1 MPTPPDGHHPVEGIS
16 GSELRR
22 DVSVWG
28 SYMWGY
34 AAVGADIY
42 TALGIITLAALGLA
56 PLAFLAA
63 GIVFALVGLCYAELA
78 SAYPLAGGGQY
89 FTLRGLGD
97 LAGLVAG
104 AALVLDYT
112 IDISLFTVVAFG
124 YFNYFLPWITLGH
137 HITDFTV
144 TLGPIHLAWLWL
156 VESVAGMVLL
166 IWLNVRGI
174 KVSTNFNEIIGTIAI
189 VAQSVIVLAGFALV
203 WRPEVVAHE
212 FLFDRPTLSQFAF
225 GSSLAIIAF
234 VGLETISQVAQETR
248 RPATIIPRTS
258 IGLVISVLLFAMAFS
273 VLAIGL
279 VKPTDFAGHEGDPVA
294 LIAAHIPIIGVVAA
308 PVTALIGFLI
318 VFISANSGV
327 VSSSRLS
334 YSMSQF
340 DLLPHWFAQ
349 VHKRFRTPDR
359 AVVVFGAVALLQTVF
374 AFFTP
379 GSPGKTAAIDV
390 LADLYAFGAT
400 TGYLLVFISLF
411 VLRLID
417 PFTPR
422 PYMMP
427 LNIRMTY
434 RGNQVWFPV
443 LGVLG
448 FLGVL
453 FFLGMVLLTPHYA
466 LIVGPLGGLAAV
478 VPFLLYRRKQ
488 GLPRFKRLPREWKTA
503 TTRGLREAQEF
514 KSLEE
519 YEAALNEHRARTG
532 EPGTNLPGMPR

>member
-1 MPTPPDGHHPVEGIS
+1 MQTPTPPERIA

-42 TALGIITLAALGLA
+42 TALGIITLAALGLT

-63 GIVFALVGLCYAELA
+63 GIVFALVGLCYAEMA

-97 LAGLVAG
+97 LSGLIAG

-112 IDISLFTVVAFG
+112 IDISLFAVVAFG
-124 YFNYFLPWITLGH
+124 YFNYFLPWFTFGH
-137 HITDFTV
+137 HATDFTI

-156 VESVAGMVLL
+156 VESVAGILLL

-174 KVSTNFNEIIGTIAI
+174 KISTNFNEIIGTIAI
-189 VAQSVIVLAGFALV
+189 VAQTVIVLAGFILV
-203 WRPEVVAHE
+203 WNPDIVAHE
-212 FLFDRPTLSQFAF
+212 LLFDRPSLSEFAF

-258 IGLVISVLLFAMAFS
+258 IGLVVSVLLFAMAFS
-273 VLAIGL
+273 ILAIGL
-279 VKPTDFAGHEGDPVA
+279 PDLSPKDFLGHEGDPVA
-294 LIAAHIPIIGVVAA
+294 LIASHIPYIGAVAA
-308 PVTALIGFLI
+308 PLTAVIGSLI

-340 DLLPHWFAQ
+340 DLLPQWFSK
-349 VHKRFRTPDR
+349 VNRRFVPAR
-359 AVVVFGAVALLQTVF
+359 AVIVFGSIALLQTIF

-379 GSPGKTAAIDV
+379 GEPGKTAAIDV

-400 TGYLLVFISLF
+400 TGYLFVFISLL
-411 VLRLID
+411 VLRFKD

-422 PYMMP
+422 PYKMP
-427 LNIRMTY
+427 LNIRVTY

-448 FLGVL
+448 LAGVL
-453 FFLGMVLLTPHYA
+453 FFLVMVLLTHHYA
-466 LIVGPLGGLAAV
+466 RIIGPLWVLAGIAL
-478 VPFLLYRRKQ
+478 FILYRRKR
-488 GLPRFKRLPREWKTA
+488 GLPMLKTLPRDWEAA
-503 TTRGLREAQEF
+503 TKRVLLEAEEF
-514 KSLEE
+514 ESLEE
-519 YEAALNEHRARTG
+519 YEAALNEHRARTTSQS
-532 EPGTNLPGMPR
+532 P

>member
-1 MPTPPDGHHPVEGIS
+1 MQTPPDDPHPADAIT

-22 DVSVWG
+22 DVSVYG

-63 GIVFALVGLCYAELA
+63 GIVFALVGLCYAEMA
-78 SAYPLAGGGQY
+78 SSYPLAGGGQY

-97 LAGLVAG
+97 LWGLIAG

-112 IDISLFTVVAFG
+112 IDISLFTVVAIG
-124 YFNYFLPWITLGH
+124 YLNYFLPWVTSGH
-137 HITDFTV
+137 HAIDFTV
-144 TLGPIHLAWLWL
+144 TLGTVLGPIHFAWLWL
-156 VESVAGMVLL
+156 LESAAGIVLL

-189 VAQSVIVLAGFALV
+189 FAQSVIVVAGFVLV
-203 WRPEVVAHE
+203 WKPEIIAHQLA
-212 FLFDRPTLSQFAF
+212 FNRPTLSQFAF

-273 VLAIGL
+273 ILAIGL
-279 VKPTDFAGHEGDPVA
+279 PNLSPADFRGHEGDPVA
-294 LIAAHIPIIGVVAA
+294 LIAEHIPIIGVVAA
-308 PVTALIGFLI
+308 PVTAVIGFLI
-318 VFISANSGV
+318 VYISANSGV

-340 DLLPHWFAQ
+340 DLLPAWFSK
-349 VHKRFRTPDR
+349 VNKRFRTPAR
-359 AVVVFGAVALLQTVF
+359 AVLVFGGIALLQTII

-379 GSPGKTAAIDV
+379 GEPGKSAAIDV

-411 VLRLID
+411 VLRFKD

-422 PYMMP
+422 PYKMP
-427 LNIRMTY
+427 INIRVTY
-434 RGNQVWFPV
+434 KGNQVWFPV

-448 FLGVL
+448 LLGVL
-453 FFLGMVLLTPHYA
+453 FFLIMVLLTHHYA
-466 LIVGPLGGLAAV
+466 RIVGPIWVVAAIV
-478 VPFLLYRRKQ
+478 LFALYRRRR
-488 GLPRFKRLPREWKTA
+488 GLPVFKTLPRDWEGA
-503 TTRGLREAQEF
+503 TKKVLLEAEEF
-514 KSLEE
+514 QSLEE
-519 YEAALNEHRARTG
+519 YEAALSEHRARTSG
-532 EPGTNLPGMPR
+532 QS

>member
-1 MPTPPDGHHPVEGIS
+1 MPPPPEGHHPVEGIS

-97 LAGLVAG
+97 LSGLVAG

-124 YFNYFLPWITLGH
+124 YFNYFLPWITFGR

-156 VESVAGMVLL
+156 VESVAGIVIL

-189 VAQSVIVLAGFALV
+189 AAQSIIVLAGFVLV
-203 WRPEVVAHE
+203 WDPGLVAHQI
-212 FLFDRPTLSQFAF
+212 LFHQPSLSEFAF

-234 VGLETISQVAQETR
+234 VGL
-248 RPATIIPRTS
+248 
-258 IGLVISVLLFAMAFS
+258 
-273 VLAIGL
+273 
-279 VKPTDFAGHEGDPVA
+279 
-294 LIAAHIPIIGVVAA
+294 
-308 PVTALIGFLI
+308 
-318 VFISANSGV
+318 
-327 VSSSRLS
+327 
-334 YSMSQF
+334 
-340 DLLPHWFAQ
+340 
-349 VHKRFRTPDR
+349 
-359 AVVVFGAVALLQTVF
+359 ALLQTIF

-379 GSPGKTAAIDV
+379 GQPGKSAAIDV

-411 VLRLID
+411 VLRMRD

-422 PYMMP
+422 PYKMP
-427 LNIRMTY
+427 INIRITY
-434 RGNQVWFPV
+434 KGNQVWFPV
-443 LGVLG
+443 LGFLG

-453 FFLGMVLLTPHYA
+453 FFLIMVPPTHQYA
-466 LIVGPLGGLAAV
+466 RILAPLWVIAAV
-478 VPFLLYRRKQ
+478 VPFILYRRHQ
-488 GLPRFKRLPREWKTA
+488 GLPMFKTLPRDWETA
-503 TTRGLREAQEF
+503 TKKVLLEAEEF

-532 EPGTNLPGMPR
+532 EPGTNLPGTR

>member
-1 MPTPPDGHHPVEGIS
+1 
-16 GSELRR
+16 
-22 DVSVWG
+22 
-28 SYMWGY
+28 MWGY

-97 LAGLVAG
+97 LSGLVAG

-124 YFNYFLPWITLGH
+124 YFNYFLPWITFGH
-137 HITDFTV
+137 HISDFT
-144 TLGPIHLAWLWL
+144 TTIGPIHLAWLWL
-156 VESVAGMVLL
+156 VESLAGILVL

-174 KVSTNFNEIIGTIAI
+174 KVSTNFNEIVGTIAI
-189 VAQSVIVLAGFALV
+189 VAQTIIVLAGFVLV
-203 WRPEVVAHE
+203 WKPELVANE
-212 FLFDRPTLSQFAF
+212 FLFDRPSLSQFAF

-273 VLAIGL
+273 ILAVGL
-279 VKPTDFAGHEGDPVA
+279 VHPSEFRGHEGDPVA
-294 LIAAHIPIIGVVAA
+294 LIAGKIPVIGIVAA
-308 PVTALIGFLI
+308 PLTAAIGALI

-340 DLLPHWFAQ
+340 DLLPAWFSR
-349 VHKRFRTPDR
+349 VSKRFATPAR
-359 AVVVFGAVALLQTVF
+359 AVVVFGGVALLQTIF

-379 GSPGKTAAIDV
+379 GQPGKSAAIDV

-411 VLRLID
+411 VLRLKD

-422 PYMMP
+422 PYKMP

-434 RGNQVWFPV
+434 KGNQVWFPV
-443 LGVLG
+443 LGLLG

-453 FFLGMVLLTPHYA
+453 FFLVMVILTHQYARIIGPLWVIAAVALFVVYRRQRGLPMFKTLPRDWETATKKVLL
-466 LIVGPLGGLAAV
+466 
-478 VPFLLYRRKQ
+478 
-488 GLPRFKRLPREWKTA
+488 
-503 TTRGLREAQEF
+503 EAEEF

-519 YEAALNEHRARTG
+519 YEAALSEHRVRTG
-532 EPGTNLPGMPR
+532 RAP

>member
-1 MPTPPDGHHPVEGIS
+1 MEPPADGHLPAEGIS

-56 PLAFLAA
+56 PLAFLTA

-97 LAGLVAG
+97 LSGLVAG

-124 YFNYFLPWITLGH
+124 YFNYFLPWITFGH
-137 HITDFTV
+137 HISDFT
-144 TLGPIHLAWLWL
+144 TTIGPIHLAWLWL
-156 VESVAGMVLL
+156 VESLAGILVL

-189 VAQSVIVLAGFALV
+189 VAQTVIVLAGFILV
-203 WRPEVVAHE
+203 WKPELVANE
-212 FLFDRPTLSQFAF
+212 FLFDRPSLSQFAF

-258 IGLVISVLLFAMAFS
+258 IGLV
-273 VLAIGL
+273 
-279 VKPTDFAGHEGDPVA
+279 KPTDFYGHEGDPVS

-308 PVTALIGFLI
+308 PLTALIGFLI

-349 VHKRFRTPDR
+349 VNKRF
-359 AVVVFGAVALLQTVF
+359 A
-374 AFFTP
+374 
-379 GSPGKTAAIDV
+379 
-390 LADLYAFGAT
+390 
-400 TGYLLVFISLF
+400 
-411 VLRLID
+411 
-417 PFTPR
+417 
-422 PYMMP
+422 
-427 LNIRMTY
+427 
-434 RGNQVWFPV
+434 
-443 LGVLG
+443 
-448 FLGVL
+448 
-453 FFLGMVLLTPHYA
+453 
-466 LIVGPLGGLAAV
+466 
-478 VPFLLYRRKQ
+478 
-488 GLPRFKRLPREWKTA
+488 
-503 TTRGLREAQEF
+503 
-514 KSLEE
+514 
-519 YEAALNEHRARTG
+519 
-532 EPGTNLPGMPR
+532 

>member
-1 MPTPPDGHHPVEGIS
+1 
-16 GSELRR
+16 
-22 DVSVWG
+22 
-28 SYMWGY
+28 MWGY

-97 LAGLVAG
+97 LSGLVAG

-124 YFNYFLPWITLGH
+124 YFNYFLPWITFGR
-137 HITDFTV
+137 HISDFT
-144 TLGPIHLAWLWL
+144 TTIGPIHLAWLWL
-156 VESVAGMVLL
+156 LESLAGIVVL

-189 VAQSVIVLAGFALV
+189 VAQTVIVLAGFVLV
-203 WRPEVVAHE
+203 WKPELVSHE
-212 FLFDRPTLSQFAF
+212 FLFDRPSLSQFAF

-273 VLAIGL
+273 VLAVGL
-279 VKPTDFAGHEGDPVA
+279 VHPTEFRGHEGDPVA
-294 LIAAHIPIIGVVAA
+294 LIASKIPVIGIVAA
-308 PVTALIGFLI
+308 PLTAAIGALI

-340 DLLPHWFAQ
+340 DLLPAWFSR
-349 VHKRFRTPDR
+349 VSKRFATPAR
-359 AVVVFGAVALLQTVF
+359 AVVVFGGVALLQTIF

-379 GSPGKTAAIDV
+379 GQPGKSAAIDV

-411 VLRLID
+411 VLRLKD

-422 PYMMP
+422 PYKMP

-434 RGNQVWFPV
+434 KGNQVWFPV
-443 LGVLG
+443 LGLLG

-453 FFLGMVLLTPHYA
+453 FFLVMVILTHQYA
-466 LIVGPLGGLAAV
+466 RIIGPLWIAAAV
-478 VPFLLYRRKQ
+478 VLFIVYRRKR
-488 GLPRFKRLPREWKTA
+488 GLPMFKTLTRDWETA
-503 TTRGLREAQEF
+503 TKKVLLEAEEF
-514 KSLEE
+514 RSLEE

-532 EPGTNLPGMPR
+532 ESGVNPPGTPR